1 LAPIIDEGHI
11 FDFWPIRIKSDMP
24 SLFRNSIKT
33 SVFRSQP
40 IICISSPLA
49 RDHFGCTIECYLSH
63 IVGQGLINCNA
74 TLQYVLSQTE
84 IIFRIKFALY
94 LPIGVITKYQKNM
107 YISEQLLNPDE
118 RRLRLSAQY
127 GVRNVVLDNR
137 GTELVSSVG
146 GVTVWDAA
154 RLRDYRKWI
163 ESFDMKLDVFALDVG
178 SILLDSLVDIE
189 GAKKQREVLAQNIQK
204 AADAGITCLKYN
216 VQMVGITRTGLKP
229 GRGGA
234 QNSGF
239 VYAEYSAKEDQKNS
253 YWGVGYP
260 SNQEEGGAVSAA
272 LCGQKL
278 ARDVPPVSEKAGWD
292 AIEFLVEG
300 LVPAAEKAGVRLACH
315 PHDPAYPVGGLNGIE
330 HVVGSADGLR
340 KFLALSSSQYHGL
353 NFCQGT
359 VAEMFRE
366 PGKHMIQT
374 IEEFAATGRI
384 FMVHFRNIRGGY
396 LDFQEVFPD
405 EGDVDMFEAVRAYQ
419 RGGYAGPL
427 CPDHVPVS
435 ELDDGRERFMAFALG
450 YTRGL
455 LQAAGVW
462 KVPES

>member
-1 LAPIIDEGHI
+1 
-11 FDFWPIRIKSDMP
+11 
-24 SLFRNSIKT
+24 
-33 SVFRSQP
+33 
-40 IICISSPLA
+40 
-49 RDHFGCTIECYLSH
+49 
-63 IVGQGLINCNA
+63 
-74 TLQYVLSQTE
+74 
-84 IIFRIKFALY
+84 
-94 LPIGVITKYQKNM
+94 M
-107 YISEQLLNPDE
+107 YISEQLLNPSE
-118 RRLRLSAQY
+118 RRLRLSAQL
-127 GVRNVVLDNR
+127 GVQHVVLDNR
-137 GTELVSSVG
+137 GSELVSATG
-146 GVTVWDAA
+146 GVSTWDVDK
-154 RLRDYRKWI
+154 LTQYRRWI
-163 ESFDMKLDVFALDVG
+163 EGIGLKIDVFALDVG
-178 SILLDSLVDIE
+178 AILLDSLVDLE
-189 GAKKQREVLAQNIQK
+189 AARKQREVLAQNIQK

-234 QNSGF
+234 QNSSF
-239 VYAEYSAKEDQKNS
+239 VYAEYSPEQDAKHS

-260 SNQEEGGAVSAA
+260 TNQEEGGSQATV
-272 LCGQKL
+272 LCGQKM
-278 ARDVPPVSEKAGWD
+278 AREVPPVTEKAGWD

-300 LVPAAEKAGVRLACH
+300 LVPAADKAGVRLACH
-315 PHDPAYPVGGLNGIE
+315 PHDPAYPIGGLNGVE

-340 KFLALSSSQYHGL
+340 KFLALSPSANHGL

-359 VAEMFRE
+359 VAEMFKK
-366 PGKHMIQT
+366 PGEHMIPV

-405 EGDVDMFEAVRAYQ
+405 EGDVDMFQAIQAYQ

-435 ELDDGRERFMAFALG
+435 DLDENRERFMSFALG

-462 KVPES
+462 STPRR

>member
-1 LAPIIDEGHI
+1 
-11 FDFWPIRIKSDMP
+11 M
-24 SLFRNSIKT
+24 
-33 SVFRSQP
+33 
-40 IICISSPLA
+40 
-49 RDHFGCTIECYLSH
+49 
-63 IVGQGLINCNA
+63 
-74 TLQYVLSQTE
+74 
-84 IIFRIKFALY
+84 
-94 LPIGVITKYQKNM
+94 ITKISDLKMNTCSFERHFIIRSGDAM

-118 RRLRLSAQY
+118 RRLRLSTQL
-127 GVRNVVLDNR
+127 GVKSVVLDNR
-137 GTELVSSVG
+137 GTELVSARG
-146 GVTVWDAA
+146 GVSEWDTAKLA
-154 RLRDYRKWI
+154 EYRKWV
-163 ESFDMKLDVFALDVG
+163 EGFGLKLDVFALDVG
-178 SILLDSLVDIE
+178 SILLDSLVDLDS
-189 GAKKQREVLAQNIQK
+189 AKRQRATLADNIQK

-234 QNSGF
+234 KNSGF
-239 VYAEYSAKEDQKNS
+239 VFAEYSPEDDRKHS

-260 SNQEEGGAVSAA
+260 SNQEEGGSESTM
-272 LCGQKL
+272 LCGQKM
-278 ARDVPPVSEKAGWD
+278 ARDVPPVTKQAGWD

-300 LVPAAEKAGVRLACH
+300 LVPAADKAGVRLACH

-340 KFLALSSSQYHGL
+340 RFLALSPSKNHGL

-359 VAEMFRE
+359 VAEMFTQ
-366 PGKHMIQT
+366 PAIHMIPV
-374 IEEFAATGRI
+374 IEEFASTGRI

-396 LDFQEVFPD
+396 LDFREVFPD
-405 EGDVDMFEAVRAYQ
+405 EGDVDMLQAIKAYQ

-435 ELDDGRERFMAFALG
+435 DIDEGRERFMAFALG

-462 KVPES
+462 SAPGG

>member
-1 LAPIIDEGHI
+1 
-11 FDFWPIRIKSDMP
+11 
-24 SLFRNSIKT
+24 
-33 SVFRSQP
+33 
-40 IICISSPLA
+40 
-49 RDHFGCTIECYLSH
+49 
-63 IVGQGLINCNA
+63 
-74 TLQYVLSQTE
+74 
-84 IIFRIKFALY
+84 
-94 LPIGVITKYQKNM
+94 M
-107 YISEQLLNPDE
+107 YISEQLLNPSE
-118 RRLRLSAQY
+118 RRLRLSTQL
-127 GVRNVVLDNR
+127 GVEHVVLDNR
-137 GTELVSSVG
+137 GTDLVSAPG
-146 GVTVWDAA
+146 AIAAWDALK
-154 RLRDYRKWI
+154 LRDYRQWVEGFGLTI
-163 ESFDMKLDVFALDVG
+163 DVFALDVG
-178 SILLDSLVDIE
+178 SILLDSLVDPK
-189 GAKKQREVLAQNIQK
+189 GAKKSRAVLAGNIQK

-234 QNSGF
+234 LNSGF
-239 VYAEYSAKEDQKNS
+239 VHAEYTPEEDRKNS

-260 SNQEEGGAVSAA
+260 THQEEGDAESAM
-272 LCGQKL
+272 LCGQRL
-278 ARDVPPVSEKAGWD
+278 ARDVPKVGIDDGWN

-300 LVPAAEKAGVRLACH
+300 LIPAADRAGVRLACH

-340 KFLALSSSQYHGL
+340 KFLSLSSSRNHGL

-359 VAEMFRE
+359 VAEMFAD
-366 PGKHMIQT
+366 PGRAMIPL
-374 IEEFAATGRI
+374 IEEIASTGRI

-405 EGDVDMFEAVRAYQ
+405 EGDVDMLQAVKAYQ

-435 ELDDGRERFMAFALG
+435 DLDDGRERFMAFALG

-462 KVPES
+462 RTAGRG